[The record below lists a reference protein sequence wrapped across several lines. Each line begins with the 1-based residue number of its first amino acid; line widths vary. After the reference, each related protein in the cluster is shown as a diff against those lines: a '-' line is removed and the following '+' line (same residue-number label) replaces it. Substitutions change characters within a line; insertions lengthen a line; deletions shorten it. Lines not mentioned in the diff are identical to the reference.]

1 MNTFYCVA
9 YRAPDQQVLRSTNFY
24 DLETASRIASDLNN
38 RQFNQPGEYF
48 IEGAT
53 VAELDP
59 AQLVRLFRLK
69 LIPYSLLVEHAGV
82 TVAAAALKQ
91 KYEVEQLA

>member
-9 YRAPDQQVLRSTNFY
+9 YRAPDQQVLRSANFY
-24 DLETASRIASDLNN
+24 DLETASRIASDLN

-53 VAELDP
+53 VAELTSV
-59 AQLVRLFRLK
+59 QLVRLFRLK
-69 LIPYSLLVEHAGV
+69 LIPYSVLLEHAGA

-91 KYEVEQLA
+91 KYGMEQLA